1 MHERWLIVAMTLLS
15 PCQFPEHPYGNLL
28 EKLVLFRHA
37 SNNSLVPL
45 QEKENIK
52 DGEIIE
58 IVLSG
63 TVWPPEVLVDAF
75 SDSGRQICMHLQ
87 SECRNA
93 LTAGLCSCKWACAW
107 RNVEGISAVA
117 MKDYTLMTALVPIS
131 VRQHLERALPCPFVG
146 SSMITLDPGGRV

>member
-63 TVWPPEVLVDAF
+63 TVSPPEVLVDAL
-75 SDSGRQICMHLQ
+75 SDSRHVCIY
-87 SECRNA
+87 S
-93 LTAGLCSCKWACAW
+93 
-107 RNVEGISAVA
+107 RNVGMLSLLVCVA
-117 MKDYTLMTALVPIS
+117 ASGPVHGGMWRGLVLW
-131 VRQHLERALPCPFVG
+131 Q
-146 SSMITLDPGGRV
+146 